1 MRGITR
7 KKLGGGQLSMETKLI
22 LGLGSIAA
30 MLLLSSVISVLEFRR
45 MSTYVSD

>member
-1 MRGITR
+1 M
-7 KKLGGGQLSMETKLI
+7 KTKLI

-45 MSTYVSD
+45 MSTYVSDQVAANIRNINAA